1 PSLLVVAIVVCCGKG
16 GKIFDF
22 STLSTTL
29 CSSVALN
36 LAKLHLVCQVTNS
49 LNPKLNSGFG
59 AEFTLGNLVRK

>member
-36 LAKLHLVCQVTNS
+36 LAKLHLVCQVTNI
-49 LNPKLNSGFG
+49 LKYFKYFKALFAKLNGII
-59 AEFTLGNLVRK
+59 LLQ